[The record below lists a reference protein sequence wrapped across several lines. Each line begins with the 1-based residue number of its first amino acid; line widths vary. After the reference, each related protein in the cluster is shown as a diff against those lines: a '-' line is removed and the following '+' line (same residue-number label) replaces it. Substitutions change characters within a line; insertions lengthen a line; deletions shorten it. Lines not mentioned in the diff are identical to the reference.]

1 MNSSWLLICFRSSE
15 EDHIWIPSCRSG
27 LHQNSIQQRRD
38 FRTFNKYVWW
48 KDRILAL
55 WILHIFFEQFK
66 KLSSHLMRNSIY
78 NFNLSQIMMQDHWMK
93 IHHMIAL
100 YLLHF
105 NKFSCKISQAK
116 YNIFTVLPLF
126 FYFNSLKQP
135 VILPKTASPVWVRMT
150 TSTASGV
157 RKLED
162 VPMALIGC
170 DKNGEIKAAK
180 FRYTAGYFCVV
191 ILVFVIVF

>member
-1 MNSSWLLICFRSSE
+1 MERSDSSFV
-15 EDHIWIPSCRSG
+15 
-27 LHQNSIQQRRD
+27 D
-38 FRTFNKYVWW
+38 FT
-48 KDRILAL
+48 
-55 WILHIFFEQFK
+55 HIFWTIQET
-66 KLSSHLMRNSIY
+66 SSHLMRNSIY

>member
-66 KLSSHLMRNSIY
+66 KLQVILWEIY

-105 NKFSCKISQAK
+105 NKFSCISLNTTYLQ
-116 YNIFTVLPLF
+116 YYLYF
-126 FYFNSLKQP
+126 FISLKQP

>member
-66 KLSSHLMRNSIY
+66 KLPVILWEIY

>member
-1 MNSSWLLICFRSSE
+1 
-15 EDHIWIPSCRSG
+15 
-27 LHQNSIQQRRD
+27 
-38 FRTFNKYVWW
+38 
-48 KDRILAL
+48 
-55 WILHIFFEQFK
+55 
-66 KLSSHLMRNSIY
+66 MRNSIY

-105 NKFSCKISQAK
+105 NQFSCKISQAK

>member
-1 MNSSWLLICFRSSE
+1 
-15 EDHIWIPSCRSG
+15 
-27 LHQNSIQQRRD
+27 
-38 FRTFNKYVWW
+38 
-48 KDRILAL
+48 
-55 WILHIFFEQFK
+55 
-66 KLSSHLMRNSIY
+66 MRNSIY

-105 NKFSCKISQAK
+105 NKFSCKILQAK

-191 ILVFVIVF
+191 ISVFVIVF

>member
-1 MNSSWLLICFRSSE
+1 MERSDSSFVDFTHIFLNNLRNFKSSYEKYTTSICLKLWCKIIAIGWKYITWLL
-15 EDHIWIPSCRSG
+15 
-27 LHQNSIQQRRD
+27 
-38 FRTFNKYVWW
+38 
-48 KDRILAL
+48 
-55 WILHIFFEQFK
+55 
-66 KLSSHLMRNSIY
+66 SIY
-78 NFNLSQIMMQDHWMK
+78 YTLTNFH
-93 IHHMIAL
+93 
-100 YLLHF
+100 
-105 NKFSCKISQAK
+105 AK
-116 YNIFTVLPLF
+116 YRKLNTTYLQYYLYF
-126 FYFNSLKQP
+126 FISLKQP

>member
-38 FRTFNKYVWW
+38 FRTVNKYVWW

-66 KLSSHLMRNSIY
+66 KLQVILWEILYTTSICLKLWCKIIGWKYITWLLSIY
-78 NFNLSQIMMQDHWMK
+78 YTLTNFH
-93 IHHMIAL
+93 
-100 YLLHF
+100 
-105 NKFSCKISQAK
+105 AK
-116 YNIFTVLPLF
+116 YHKLNTTYLQYYLYF
-126 FYFNSLKQP
+126 FISLKQP

>member
-66 KLSSHLMRNSIY
+66 KLQVILWEIY